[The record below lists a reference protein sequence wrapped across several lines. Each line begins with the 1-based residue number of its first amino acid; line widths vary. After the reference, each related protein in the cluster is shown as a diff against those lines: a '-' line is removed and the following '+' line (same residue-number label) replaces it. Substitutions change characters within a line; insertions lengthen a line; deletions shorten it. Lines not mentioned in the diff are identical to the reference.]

1 MRRQRGFTLIE
12 IMIAMALTSIV
23 TTSVLAIVRTQL
35 STFEQN
41 DQIMRTQQNARAA
54 MDYIETYVRRACG
67 GVSGGWVG
75 VDVPGVTPKVTSCLQ
90 TYDGASVTSSAF
102 STGSV
107 SAPDAIEIIYGTG
120 TMTALT
126 GWAYSNPPTSLPASL
141 AVYDITNF
149 AAGDYVLVSDNSTA
163 YLFQIDTP
171 QATGSATSR
180 PIPGNLPLKAISGTF
195 AAPTQ
200 APNLKKDCP
209 VYKAASY
216 SFFIAPSPAAGVYS
230 NMLMVDPNGV
240 TSTNHTDYG
249 GKVQPA
255 VEAAVDFQVAVGA
268 DSLNS
273 GSIDIWYGDTAGETL
288 PTSVWG
294 AGVANLKQVRL
305 SLLLQTLNSYAG
317 SQPAMTQ
324 ILGTGTGSSMEDRPS
339 SSYPSTAAGSP
350 RYRSA
355 HMIVA
360 PRAWNLTE

>member
-1 MRRQRGFTLIE
+1 MRRARGFTLME

-67 GVSGGWVG
+67 GVGGGWVG
-75 VDVPGVTPKVTSCLQ
+75 VNVPGVTPKVVSCLQ
-90 TYDGASVTSSAF
+90 TWDGANVAATAF
-102 STGSV
+102 STGTV
-107 SAPDAIEIIYGTG
+107 TNTPDALEIIYASG

-149 AAGDYVLVSDNSTA
+149 QANDYVLVSDNTAA

-171 QATGSATSR
+171 AKTGATANGRT
-180 PIPGNLPLKAISGTF
+180 PGNLPLKAISGTF

-200 APNLKKDCP
+200 ATPNLKQDCL
-209 VYKAASY
+209 VFKAASY
-216 SFFIAPSPAAGVYS
+216 SFFVAPASTNTLYAG
-230 NMLMVDPNGV
+230 MLMVDPNGV
-240 TSTNHTDYG
+240 TSANHLDFG

-255 VEAAVDFQVAVGA
+255 VEGAVDFQVAVGA
-268 DSLNS
+268 DSLNT
-273 GSIDIWYGDTAGETL
+273 GNIDIWYGATAGSTL
-288 PTSVWG
+288 PTTVWG

-305 SLLLQTLNSYAG
+305 SLLLQTMNSYAG
-317 SQPAMTQ
+317 SQPALTQ
-324 ILGTGTGSSMEDRPS
+324 VEDRT
-339 SSYPSTAAGSP
+339 SYPSTSAGSP

-360 PRAWNLTE
+360 PRAWNLAE